1 MRRQE
6 VSFPLAFRL
15 FLPAHLHRTIRAV
28 FGPVGVG
35 SKRSPADGAA
45 FDLVPAF
52 GDLGAQGR
60 VQRQDGHLEPPA
72 QQRIGNTLH
81 TDTFLPIVQQEA
93 VSVTVVAALMGEPAG
108 LAVLGITHSR
118 YVHRS
123 CVCSF
128 PGAVR
133 KMLST
138 FCLTMPYSFNFCFA
152 SLYCADSRCRSAS
165 SFLYSVLR
173 AYRLGSFV
181 TPASLSA
188 FAAASYKISWLS
200 CCRRNAALSL
210 AFRSSSATGRSCL

>member
-15 FLPAHLHRTIRAV
+15 FLSAYLHRTIRAV

-35 SKRSPADGAA
+35 RKRRPADGAA

-93 VSVTVVAALMGEPAG
+93 VPVTVVAALIP
-108 LAVLGITHSR
+108 
-118 YVHRS
+118 
-123 CVCSF
+123 
-128 PGAVR
+128 
-133 KMLST
+133 
-138 FCLTMPYSFNFCFA
+138 
-152 SLYCADSRCRSAS
+152 
-165 SFLYSVLR
+165 
-173 AYRLGSFV
+173 
-181 TPASLSA
+181 
-188 FAAASYKISWLS
+188 SYN
-200 CCRRNAALSL
+200 CG
-210 AFRSSSATGRSCL
+210 TGRGSD